1 MPQWA
6 GSCWYE
12 LRYLDPTNS
21 EAFIDKDVEK
31 YWMGPKHDG
40 HTGGVDLYVGG
51 VEHAVLHLLYSRFW
65 HKVLFDL
72 GHVSSLE
79 PFHRL
84 FNQGYIQAYA
94 YRDERGQTVPAT
106 EVTEISGGGNGS
118 TQYEWNGEK
127 VNREYGKMGKSL
139 KNIVTPDEMYDE
151 FGADTFR
158 LYEMSTGPLE
168 ASRPWNTR
176 DVVGMQRFLQRVW
189 RNMVDEDTGEL
200 HVSDGAAP
208 LALQRELHKA
218 IHGVG
223 NDLEHLRFNTAIS
236 KLIELNNVLTIYVN
250 ETGSTPREVAV
261 QMTQMLSPLCPH
273 MAEEIWQR
281 LGRTES
287 LTYMPFPKADPQ
299 MLVHDTI
306 EIPVQVN
313 GKMRSKLSVAA
324 DVSDDDLRALAL
336 ADEKVVQMLAGATPS
351 KIIVVPKRLV
361 NIVL

>member
-1 MPQWA
+1 
-6 GSCWYE
+6 
-12 LRYLDPTNS
+12 
-21 EAFIDKDVEK
+21 
-31 YWMGPKHDG
+31 
-40 HTGGVDLYVGG
+40 
-51 VEHAVLHLLYSRFW
+51 VLHLLYSRFW

-94 YRDERGQTVPAT
+94 YRDDRGQTVPAT
-106 EVTEISGGGNGS
+106 EVTEVGESGSGKGS
-118 TQYEWNGEK
+118 NQYEWNGEK
-127 VNREYGKMGKSL
+127 VKREYGKMGKSL

-200 HVSDGAAP
+200 HVSDDVAP

-223 NDLEHLRFNTAIS
+223 IDLEHLRFNTAIS
-236 KLIELNNVLTIYVN
+236 KLIELNNALTIYVN
-250 ETGSTPREVAV
+250 DAGSTPREVAV

-324 DVSDDDLRALAL
+324 DVSDDELRALAM
-336 ADEKVVQMLAGATPS
+336 ADVKVVQMLAGATPS